1 MLLTHVIPLPSFH
14 ITLEN
19 KGKPD
24 VFCFQGAQE
33 ETNDLTRVNKKWR
46 KRDNAYLKLAFGHKL
61 LDKTLLSIFFS
72 IS

>member
-24 VFCFQGAQE
+24 VFWCFQRAQE
-33 ETNDLTRVNKKWR
+33 ETNDMARVNKKWR
-46 KRDNAYLKLAFGHKL
+46 KPDNPYLKLAFGHKV
-61 LDKTLLSIFFS
+61 TW
-72 IS
+72 